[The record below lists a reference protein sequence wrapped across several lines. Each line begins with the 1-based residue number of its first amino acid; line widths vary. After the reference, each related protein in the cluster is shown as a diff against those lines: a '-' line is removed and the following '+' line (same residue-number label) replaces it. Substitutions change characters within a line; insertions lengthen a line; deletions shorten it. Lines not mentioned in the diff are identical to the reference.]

1 MKAIRFLA
9 SCLAAGSHR
18 EAGAVYTVPGQIPA
32 DEAVYL
38 VRLGRAESHEAEVVE
53 TAEQPASAAVKPRKK
68 TKAE

>member
-9 SCLAAGSHR
+9 SCLAAGHHR

-38 VRLGRAESHEAEVVE
+38 VRLGRAEAHEAEAVE
-53 TAEQPASAAVKPRKK
+53 NAEQPLGVAIKSRKK
-68 TKAE
+68 AKAE

>member
-9 SCLAAGSHR
+9 TCLAAGAHR

-38 VRLGRAESHEAEVVE
+38 VRLGRAEAHEAEDAE
-53 TAEQPASAAVKPRKK
+53 TAEQPVSVAAKPRKK
-68 TKAE
+68 AKAE